1 MDLKHFGT
9 DVFWL
14 KGVTVLGFEV
24 GCWGCATLGID
35 LLFKQAVPVGQPCS
49 HWTSHFGIAT
59 HRIHQSSI
67 CCQRDPLL
75 STRQKPILVMSFCV
89 LQHPLSSISFHQCF
103 TNHSPTINIHQ
114 TYIIKCCIVV
124 IIFTKHFTID
134 SLDIKSPSKAQP
146 QRDAGS
152 DGASISNNDAGA
164 FCNFCSNFYWPQNG
178 T

>member
-9 DVFWL
+9 DVFLL

-35 LLFKQAVPVGQPCS
+35 LLFKQTVPVGQPCS

-75 STRQKPILVMSFCV
+75 STRQKPILIMSFCV
-89 LQHPLSSISFHQCF
+89 LQHIQNIIHFISSIFHQPF
-103 TNHSPTINIHQ
+103 TNHSPTIHQPFTNHSPTIHQ
-114 TYIIKCCIVV
+114 PS
-124 IIFTKHFTID
+124 IFTKHTLWNAV
-134 SLDIKSPSKAQP
+134 SWVWYSPSILQWTHW
-146 QRDAGS
+146 
-152 DGASISNNDAGA
+152 I
-164 FCNFCSNFYWPQNG
+164 
-178 T
+178 